1 VTGRR
6 TDWRDR
12 LAASDPG
19 LNRLTAAARATL
31 GVGSTLLVE
40 FVVAQL
46 VGQPAMIPMM
56 LGAMLAMMVSFGI
69 ADTTRGGRA
78 VTLLHLPVFMVAGML
93 VALSVDRYRVAS
105 LVVFVLVMFVAV
117 LLRRFGP
124 RYFVSGMVAFMGYF
138 FALFLQLRIAQ
149 VPVVLMAIGVAAA
162 WMMLLDLVLLPVR
175 HDRVLRRLVH
185 GFEARVQA
193 VGEAAADLLA
203 AGRPGPG
210 ERAAAPRTE
219 RLLGTLSGR
228 LIRVNE
234 AALIID
240 GQLGTPGAVVDDAAA
255 EAVRR
260 ALFDGELAAAGL
272 AEGARLL
279 AACGHRLPEP
289 VRGPANALLA
299 AVRTGRWDVVA
310 AQADLLDD
318 LSGRLGGPL
327 PVPGGD
333 RRTPDPGVETA
344 HVVRRMAASAQ
355 ILVRARGEWTAAPA
369 AASAPA
375 TGAAV
380 ADDAGFVPAVQLFG
394 GNMPGSV
401 KTIQA
406 MLDGREGGWWTRI
419 SLTTRQAVQVAVA
432 TGLAIAA
439 GDAVSGQR
447 YYWAVL
453 AAFLAFTG
461 TATSAETV
469 AKAVNRVL
477 GTVIG
482 IGLAIP
488 LVGLTGH
495 SIAVA
500 LPLALL
506 SIFGA
511 FYLFRVSYALMTF
524 FFTLLVGELYA
535 LLGTFT
541 PALMVL
547 RLEET
552 AVGGAIGCAVALVV
566 LPTRA
571 RAAVTV
577 ARRLVLDQLHTLL
590 DGLAAQLKDPAAAV
604 DLPADARTLDAHLH
618 QLLLL
623 CTPLVRPALMAAD
636 NDRQRRLRIYTALAH
651 HARRLARL
659 AEQNRDLDPGRRAA
673 LGSAVDGIAVLV
685 DALRAEDPRP
695 DAVSSTATA
704 DLLSGI
710 DVANPQV
717 RVLVHE
723 LGYLLDALLSLA
735 GSPGIV
741 RAGTSVPRTSPA
753 PGAPAHVLAGRVLS
767 DGVPVPATVTLVDV
781 HGRQRDRATT
791 CGDGGYRLNPPEP
804 GIHLLICTPTG
815 DAAGEPFADWVL
827 VPDRPVTHDISLPG
841 PAGRAERTVAQPPA
855 KGGRTSTVAPC
866 VSPSVR
872 SRTATSSTR

>member
-19 LNRLTAAARATL
+19 LNRLTSAGRATL

-56 LGAMLAMMVSFGI
+56 LGAILAMMVSFGI
-69 ADTTRGGRA
+69 ADTTPGGRA

-93 VALSVDRYRVAS
+93 VALSVDRYRLAS

-124 RYFVSGMVAFMGYF
+124 RYFVSGMIAFIGYF

-162 WMMLLDLVLLPVR
+162 WTMLLDLVLLPVR
-175 HDRVLRRLVH
+175 NDRVLRRLVH

-193 VGEAAADLLA
+193 VGAAASDLLTA
-203 AGRPGPG
+203 ARPGPG
-210 ERAAAPRTE
+210 ERGSATRTE

-240 GQLGTPGAVVDDAAA
+240 GQLGTPGAIVDDAAA

-279 AACGHRLPEP
+279 AACGPRLPEP
-289 VRGPANALLA
+289 VGGPANALLA

-327 PVPGGD
+327 PVPG
-333 RRTPDPGVETA
+333 VETA

-355 ILVRARGEWTAAPA
+355 VLVQARREWTAAPA

-432 TGLAIAA
+432 TGLAIAV

-477 GTVIG
+477 GTVVG

-488 LVGLTGH
+488 LVALTGH

-590 DGLAAQLKDPAAAV
+590 DGLAAQLKDPAVAV

-636 NDRQRRLRIYTALAH
+636 SDRQRRLRIYTALAH
-651 HARRLARL
+651 HARRLAGL
-659 AEQNRDLDPGRRAA
+659 AEQNRNLDPGRRAA

-710 DVANPQV
+710 DVADQQV
-717 RVLVHE
+717 RSLVHE

-735 GSPGIV
+735 GCPGIAPAV
-741 RAGTSVPRTSPA
+741 GSVPRTSPV
-753 PGAPAHVLAGRVLS
+753 PAEPVHVLAGRVLS
-767 DGVPVPATVTLVDV
+767 GGVPVPATVTLVDV

-791 CGDGGYRLNPPEP
+791 SGDGGYRLTPPEP
-804 GIHLLICTPTG
+804 GIHLLICTPAG

-827 VPDRPVTHDISLPG
+827 VPDRPVTHDIALPG
-841 PAGRAERTVAQPPA
+841 PPARAVRTVAQPPA

-866 VSPSVR
+866 VSSSAR